1 MATPTWAK
9 KLSDRTKNAR
19 EILNKQSRQLNREE
33 LINALVTQTNMSRE
47 DAAKQVDIWMGEK

>member
-9 KLSDRTKNAR
+9 KLSDRTNAR

-33 LINALVTQTNMSRE
+33 LINALVTQTKMSRK
-47 DAAKQVDIWMGEK
+47 DAAEQVDIWMGEK